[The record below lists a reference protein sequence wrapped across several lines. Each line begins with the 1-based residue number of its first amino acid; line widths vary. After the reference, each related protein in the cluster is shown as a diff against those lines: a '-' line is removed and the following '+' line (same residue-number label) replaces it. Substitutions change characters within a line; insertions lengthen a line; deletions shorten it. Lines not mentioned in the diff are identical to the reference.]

1 MSHLLFAD
9 DTLVFYENSQ
19 EQMTYLS
26 WILIWFKALLV
37 LRIKLDKSELI
48 SIGKVTDVDSLT
60 TELGCKGEETS
71 LHLSRITFGSFLWI
85 RSSMGCNITVLF
97 RSSLYIF
104 LGNITL
110 YITVLLGG
118 RKRNLILC
126 LTFCIM
132 SHFAFLNYQLCSM
145 DNLNEELVCVG
156 YQIIAPKL

>member
-60 TELGCKGEETS
+60 TELGCKVRKLPYIYLGLS
-71 LHLSRITFGSFLWI
+71 LGASYGSEPVWDVISRYVLGQAYIFFRQHNIVYHDTFGGYKKDFDLMFDFLY
-85 RSSMGCNITVLF
+85 SEP
-97 RSSLYIF
+97 
-104 LGNITL
+104 
-110 YITVLLGG
+110 
-118 RKRNLILC
+118 
-126 LTFCIM
+126 FCF
-132 SHFAFLNYQLCSM
+132 S
-145 DNLNEELVCVG
+145 
-156 YQIIAPKL
+156 KLSTM